1 MADRQPTQTGENT
14 AGRARR
20 RRHEARAPR
29 KIRYTSA
36 EWEAIVECAHTCG
49 KAPAE
54 YVRETSLGAMPRA
67 RHGRENEAVVHE
79 LGRIGTALAALAR
92 VAKES
97 GMTTQATA
105 LDAALADVVTAVRR
119 LG

>member
-1 MADRQPTQTGENT
+1 MADRRSTQTGENT
-14 AGRARR
+14 AGRTSRR
-20 RRHEARAPR
+20 RREPRAPR

-36 EWEAIVECAHTCG
+36 EWEAIVECAQACG
-49 KAPAE
+49 KPPAE

-79 LGRIGTALAALAR
+79 LGRIGTAVAALAR
-92 VAKES
+92 AAKES
-97 GMTTQATA
+97 GMTAQATV
-105 LDAALADVVTAVRR
+105 LDAALADVLTAVRR